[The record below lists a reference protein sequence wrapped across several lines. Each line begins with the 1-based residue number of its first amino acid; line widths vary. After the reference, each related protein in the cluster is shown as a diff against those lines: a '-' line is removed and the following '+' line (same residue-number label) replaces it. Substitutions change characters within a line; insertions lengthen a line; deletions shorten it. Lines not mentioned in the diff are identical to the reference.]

1 MQNISRTRRA
11 LALGAGAAA
20 LALPFAGR
28 AQGNLTHLIIAFP
41 PGGPVDFVGRAIS
54 DALGKALG
62 HTVLVENRAGA
73 NGAIA
78 AEYVVRGPSDASV
91 LWLTSVGAVAINP
104 SLYEKLPYD
113 PERDLV
119 PVSTVVDNVEVLVV
133 KADAPYNSPADIV
146 AAARMGAKLS
156 FASSGIGSVPH
167 LALEQLNDSAK
178 INILHVPYKG
188 AAPAITDVIAGN
200 VTGFFGDIP
209 GLLPHIKAGK
219 LKPVGIAAPRR
230 SPILPQVKTFEEMGI
245 HGVDSDNWYAIF
257 TSKSVPPAQAQ
268 RVSQAVRKALA
279 DPAVKK
285 RLEDSGTQPAGST
298 PAELTALLKKDSAK
312 WGRLVKSKGIKAE

>member
-1 MQNISRTRRA
+1 MEKISATRRA
-11 LALGAGAAA
+11 LAFGCGAAA
-20 LALPFAGR
+20 FALPFATR
-28 AQGNLTHLIIAFP
+28 AQGSVTHLIIAFP
-41 PGGPVDFVGRAIS
+41 PGGPVDFVGRAIA
-54 DALGKALG
+54 DALGKELG
-62 HTVLVENRAGA
+62 HGVIVENRAGA

-78 AEYVVRGPSDASV
+78 AQYVERGPADASV

-113 PERDLV
+113 PEHDLV

-133 KADAPYNSPADIV
+133 NANSPYNGPADVV
-146 AAARMGAKLS
+146 AAARKGAKPS

-167 LALEQLNDSAK
+167 LAMEQLNDAAK
-178 INILHVPYKG
+178 IGILHVPYKG

-219 LKPVGIAAPRR
+219 LKPIGIAAPRR
-230 SPILPQVKTFEEMGI
+230 SPILPQVKTFDEMGI
-245 HGVDSDNWYAIF
+245 KGVDSDNWYAIF
-257 TSKSVPPAQAQ
+257 TSKSVPAAQAE
-268 RVSQAVRKALA
+268 RVSQAVRKVLA
-279 DPAVKK
+279 DPAVAK

-312 WGRLVKSKGIKAE
+312 WGQLVKSKGIKAE